1 MPIYL
6 YWGEDDFAIARAV
19 TALRQKILD
28 PTWESFNYD
37 KISAEQ
43 PEAIVQGFNQVMT
56 PPFGAGGRMVWLVN
70 TTLVQRCSEDLLV
83 ELERTLPA
91 IPDTS
96 TLLFTAESKPDGR
109 LKSTKLLQKYAE
121 IQEFSLIPPW
131 KTELLVK
138 QVRQVAQEL
147 GVTLTAES
155 VELLAEAVGS
165 NTRQLY
171 SELEKL
177 RLYAGGSKTPLPA
190 SAVSALIT
198 TSSQTSLQLVESI
211 RHGQVA
217 NSLELLADL
226 LARNEAPTAIVATLI
241 SQFRQKLWVKLM
253 VESGERDDREIA
265 QAAEVSNPKRIYFL
279 RQEVKSLSLPHLQQA
294 LPLLLELDYGLKGGS
309 GADPMETLQ
318 VKIIELCG
326 LFQSS
331 RNGRMN

>member
-6 YWGEDDFAIARAV
+6 YWGDDEFAIARAV
-19 TALRQKILD
+19 AALRQQVLD

-37 KISAEQ
+37 KLSAEQ
-43 PEAIVQGFNQVMT
+43 PDAMLQSFNQAMT
-56 PPFGAGGRMVWLVN
+56 PPFGTGGRLVWLMN
-70 TTLVQRCSEDLLV
+70 TTLVQRCSEELLA

-96 TLLFTAESKPDGR
+96 TLLLTAETKPDGR
-109 LKSTKLLQKYAE
+109 LKSTKLLQKHAE
-121 IQEFSLIPPW
+121 IREFSLIPPW

-147 GVTLTAES
+147 GVKLTADS
-155 VELLAEAVGS
+155 VELLTEAVGS
-165 NTRQLY
+165 DTRQLY

-177 RLYAGGSKTPLPA
+177 RLYAGDAQSPLEIP
-190 SAVSALIT
+190 AVSALVT
-198 TSSQTSLQLVESI
+198 TSSQTSLQLVEAV
-211 RHGQVA
+211 RQGKTA
-217 NSLELLADL
+217 DALALLADL

-253 VESGERDDREIA
+253 IEAGERDDREIA

-279 RQEVKSLSLPHLQQA
+279 RQEVKPLRLSHLQQA
-294 LPLLLELDYGLKGGS
+294 LPLLLELDYGLKGGA

-318 VKIIELCG
+318 VKMIELCC
-326 LFQSS
+326 LFQP
-331 RNGRMN
+331 